1 VKFIVHEEPA
11 LRADSNYIARID
23 LRPFGFDDE
32 VEQVWLRRTAD
43 GVAVL
48 CCIPFRAYG
57 VALGDTVRISPD
69 DYVTEVTARSGR
81 RVLRALIVE
90 PDPADAAAELE
101 ARIARTALRFESSG
115 GRHVA
120 IDVPEG
126 VEPSDLLDFMDER
139 EAEGNLLWEWADVE
153 PFLHLTTSRRRRPR
167 RWRW

>member
-32 VEQVWLRRTAD
+32 VEQVWLQRTAD
-43 GVAVL
+43 GMAVL

-57 VALGDTVRISPD
+57 IALGDSVSIAPD
-69 DYVTEVTARSGR
+69 SYVTEVTARSGR

-101 ARIARTALRFESSG
+101 RHIVRAELRFEWSG

-120 IDVPEG
+120 IDVPQG
-126 VEPSDLLDFMDER
+126 VQPSELLDYLDER
-139 EAEGNLLWEWADVE
+139 EAAGNLHWEWADVE
-153 PFLHLTTSRRRRPR
+153 PFSI
-167 RWRW
+167 